1 MSGEDRLKRRRGR
14 PSNTSIAIKKAALA
28 KQPDSFRLEEEALHT
43 LESMAVAIAVIDHNL
58 KNLMKNLAKKQ
69 PS

>member
-1 MSGEDRLKRRRGR
+1 MSGEDRLKRKRGR
-14 PSNTSIAIKKAALA
+14 PSNTSIMMKKMAAHQHHSLH
-28 KQPDSFRLEEEALHT
+28 LEEEALHT

-69 PS
+69 PM